1 MEEYANTDQVL
12 WRCKSSGY
20 KCIVIL
26 SVCFAIL
33 LLSLLGMFIG
43 ADKDNGNI
51 VKVSLTIFALSAA
64 AGFIVSILSIRSE
77 LRWETYNLIF
87 TLADSG
93 LYFKLKNAKSFFYAL
108 WSEIDSYSVEI
119 RKNGKANVIVNFN
132 CLSDAGT
139 YGKLK
144 RVKMIGVTNV
154 DLLNEIFS
162 KFGVRLDAS
171 KN

>member
-1 MEEYANTDQVL
+1 MENYAHTDQVL

-26 SVCFAIL
+26 SVCMLIL
-33 LLSLLGMFIG
+33 LVSMLGMLIG
-43 ADKDNGNI
+43 AKNDNGSI
-51 VKVSLTIFALSAA
+51 VKIFLTLFALSAV
-64 AGFIVSILSIRSE
+64 AGLTVSILSVRSE
-77 LRWETYNLIF
+77 LRWETFKLIF

-93 LYFKLKNAKSFFYAL
+93 LYFTDPNAKSYFYAL
-108 WSEIDSYSVEI
+108 WSEIESYSVDL

-139 YGKLK
+139 YGKIK
-144 RVKMIGVTNV
+144 RVKMIGVSNV
-154 DLLNEIFS
+154 DVMNEVFS